1 MTDKHT
7 GNRPAPG
14 SGAQDPDVALG
25 DNHRAGKPTGAGGEA
40 TEGIHGA
47 DGDRDPGD
55 RTALE
60 GKTTGRGDGELGADR
75 AGSEP
80 TTSHDREHKSN
91 YGGGGANGGA
101 NGGAGNS

>member
-25 DNHRAGKPTGAGGEA
+25 DNDRAGKPTGAGGEA

-60 GKTTGRGDGELGADR
+60 GKITGRGDESGADR

-101 NGGAGNS
+101 RNS